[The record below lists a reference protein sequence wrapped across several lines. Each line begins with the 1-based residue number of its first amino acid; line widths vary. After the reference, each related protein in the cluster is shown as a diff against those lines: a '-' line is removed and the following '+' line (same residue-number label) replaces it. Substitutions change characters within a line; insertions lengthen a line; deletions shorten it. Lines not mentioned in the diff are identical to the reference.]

1 MPQGWEAWL
10 TMNKSNV
17 IHLESKERLFEKV
30 GAYIESIELFLEE
43 RGKAIPLLLKA
54 LRYSDHQLKHEIILL
69 LGSFAKQE
77 IAWPLYHMI
86 IDPGEDEEI
95 RHLASIQLSVIFPSL
110 REPQP
115 LIEHLLEDL
124 KSPDPEL
131 RAHAAFSLGWE
142 GNTQAA
148 IPLVEL
154 LYDADTGVQQTAV
167 NALSNMRDDR
177 ILTLLLERL
186 EHGPLEQKRSILFN
200 LWRFYSKQKEV
211 VSVYLRYLGHENSDL
226 RFDALVLL
234 ASVTETGQY
243 IHTYRKC
250 LSDEDPRIRTLALKE
265 LNEVN
270 REDLLG
276 FKEDIR
282 DMLSDPSMEV
292 KQAALRIVRK
302 L

>member
-1 MPQGWEAWL
+1 
-10 TMNKSNV
+10 MNKSNV

-95 RHLASIQLSVIFPSL
+95 RHLASIQLSVIFPFL
-110 REPQP
+110 QEPQP

-131 RAHAAFSLGWE
+131 RAHAAFALGWE

-148 IPLVEL
+148 IPLIEL
-154 LYDADTGVQQTAV
+154 LYDSDIEVQQTAV
-167 NALSNMRDDR
+167 NALSNLRDDR
-177 ILTLLLERL
+177 IISLMLERL
-186 EHGPLEQKRSILFN
+186 EHGPLEQKRCILFN

-211 VSVYLRYLGHENSDL
+211 ISVYLKYLDHADPDL

-234 ASVTETGQY
+234 GSMVEIEGY
-243 IHTYRKC
+243 IPVYRRC
-250 LSDEDPRIRTLALKE
+250 LRDKDPRIRALALRE
-265 LNEVN
+265 LGEVS

-276 FKEDIR
+276 LRNEIK
-282 DMLSDPSMEV
+282 DMLSDSHMEI
-292 KQAALRIVRK
+292 KQAALKILKR
-302 L
+302 LGN

>member
-1 MPQGWEAWL
+1 M
-10 TMNKSNV
+10 TMNKSKV

-30 GAYIESIELFLEE
+30 RAYIESIELFLEE
-43 RGKAIPLLLKA
+43 SDKAIPLLLKA
-54 LRYSDHQLKHEIILL
+54 LNYTDHQSKHEIILL
-69 LGSFAKQE
+69 LGNFAKQE
-77 IAWPLYHMI
+77 VAWPLYQLI

-95 RHLASIQLSVIFPSL
+95 RHLASIELSVIFPFL
-110 REPQP
+110 EEPQP
-115 LIEHLLEDL
+115 LIDHLLEDL
-124 KSPDPEL
+124 ESPDPEL
-131 RAHAAFSLGWE
+131 RVHAAFALGWE

-154 LYDADTGVQQTAV
+154 LYDADIRVQQTAV

-211 VSVYLRYLGHENSDL
+211 VSVYLRYLSHENADL

-234 ASVTETGQY
+234 GSVTETKEY
-243 IHTYRKC
+243 IQTCRKC
-250 LSDEDPRIRTLALKE
+250 FGDKDPRIRAFALKQ
-265 LNEVN
+265 LNEVS

-276 FKEDIR
+276 LKQEIR
-282 DMLSDPSMEV
+282 DMLLDPNMEI